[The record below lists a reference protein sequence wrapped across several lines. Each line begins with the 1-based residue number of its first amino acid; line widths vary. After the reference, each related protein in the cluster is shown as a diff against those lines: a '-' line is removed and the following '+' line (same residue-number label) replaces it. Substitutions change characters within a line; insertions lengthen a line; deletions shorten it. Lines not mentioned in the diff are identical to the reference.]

1 MEHFYLAHLDGE
13 HTFASSSSLIDGNP
27 AGDIWC
33 KYMGLMSLHV
43 KESPVTPVVPFLRNL
58 CGCFFLC
65 VLPLVSAACF
75 PAPGNALA
83 AAPLRISGSMTLEN
97 GSQTVG
103 DVTGKGALTL
113 NGYELNAA
121 TVNASGLDLDMSGSK
136 LTSAGEVTVK
146 HMVMDGSLLEA
157 AGRISGTVTTPHQL
171 FLENS
176 IIRSTGGDI
185 SLGEGYSGFHVH
197 NDSTIQAH
205 GEIRLY
211 GGLRVLQ
218 GESHVI
224 ADTGHIF
231 GNILEAYGDAR
242 LYVKAPAGEVNSD
255 SMIATTLEADRVR
268 GINVTVR
275 ETFDVG
281 SVDITRGSGSLI
293 LSGVNNTVRTALNLA
308 NARAEVNALTV
319 NGTANISGG
328 SFSARNVTLD
338 QGATFSG
345 GARASMD
352 ALSLTGTLL
361 AANSRV
367 AVATLTGSGAG
378 SSVIV
383 GGSAAVGLGT
393 ADVNWI
399 ERQFSTADGSPLAPV
414 TAALAVA
421 GSQDISHVGI
431 LVDGNATDASVATPG
446 TAHFTRNSLLVVNAA
461 TADGNG
467 AGALHGGTFSVDAG
481 AKLYI
486 PDAVHGGVY
495 NVLGAIDRENDIT
508 YATDAWTGG
517 NLLAGTPLIALE
529 RRPGAEQGLFYAR
542 AVSAASAFTKLHP
555 LLVSMLDTTYAEG
568 KIGHAHRDSDIAGI
582 RFLSRAI
589 SREYIANNGRLAA
602 STIESAARMA
612 VLGAVPQM
620 TMAANQAGSNAMSL
634 RASGE
639 PGSGVRIMS
648 ENGAPAGDAFSRHGW
663 ALWVTP
669 IFRNTNGFG
678 MSAGNWDMDFR
689 GYLGGTALGGDYTF
703 KNALRLGVS
712 LSLGGG
718 YARGSG
724 ELAHTSNYMSFWGL
738 GAYGGWKA
746 GNLNLSA
753 DVAYT
758 SADNGLRQDLP
769 AGMEMSP
776 LKSDVTSRALSS
788 GLRAEYRIPTSWMD
802 VTPHAGVRYLRLH
815 ADGYNVKSG
824 GTVLKGDSMR
834 QDIWTVPV
842 GIAFS
847 RELELP
853 QGWRCRPVLDL
864 SVIPAAG
871 DMDARANVRFTGTGI
886 DSALET
892 RVMDHISYRGGLG
905 VEFSRGN
912 LGLGLNYSFQAG
924 KKTTAQGVT
933 ASLSWQF

>member
-1 MEHFYLAHLDGE
+1 M
-13 HTFASSSSLIDGNP
+13 T
-27 AGDIWC
+27 
-33 KYMGLMSLHV
+33 
-43 KESPVTPVVPFLRNL
+43 PVTPAVLFFRNL
-58 CGCFFLC
+58 CGAFFRC
-65 VLPLVSAACF
+65 IPLVVSAACF
-75 PAPGNALA
+75 LVLGNAAA
-83 AAPLRISGSMTLEN
+83 AAPLDISGSLTLEN
-97 GSQTVG
+97 GSQTVD
-103 DVTGKGALTL
+103 DVTGRGTLTL
-113 NGYELNAA
+113 DGYTLNARN
-121 TVNASGLDLDMSGSK
+121 VHASGLNLDMKGST
-136 LTSAGEVTVK
+136 LNSAGEVTVK
-146 HMVMDGSLLEA
+146 HMVMDGSRLEA
-157 AGRISGTVTTPHQL
+157 AGRISGTVTAPHQL

-205 GEIRLY
+205 GEVMLY

-218 GESHVI
+218 GESHII

-242 LYVKAPAGEVNSD
+242 LYVKAPAGEVTSN
-255 SMIATTLEADRVR
+255 SMIATTLEADRLR

-293 LSGVNNTVRTALNLA
+293 LPGVNNTVRTALNLA

-328 SFSARNVTLD
+328 SFSGRDVTLA
-338 QGATFSG
+338 QGATFSD
-345 GARASMD
+345 GARASMN
-352 ALSLTGTLL
+352 ALALTDTLL
-361 AANSRV
+361 AVNSRV
-367 AVATLTGSGAG
+367 AVETLSGNGAG
-378 SSVIV
+378 GKVVI
-383 GGSAAVGLGT
+383 GGNAAVGLGT

-421 GSQDISHVGI
+421 SSQDISHVGI
-431 LVDGNATDASVATPG
+431 LVDGNAAGASTAMPG

-461 TADGNG
+461 AADASG

-495 NVLGAIDRENDIT
+495 NVLDAADRENDIT
-508 YATDAWTGG
+508 YAADAWTGD

-529 RRPGAEQGLFYAR
+529 RRPGTEQGLFYAR

-555 LLVSMLDTTYAEG
+555 QLVSMLDTTYAEG
-568 KIGHAHRDSDIAGI
+568 KIGYAHRDSDIEGI

-620 TMAANQAGSNAMSL
+620 TMTANQAASSAMSL

-639 PGSGVRIMS
+639 PGGGVQVMG
-648 ENGAPAGDAFSRHGW
+648 ENGASVEDALNPHGW
-663 ALWVTP
+663 ALWVMP
-669 IFRNTNGFG
+669 IFRNANGFG

-712 LSLGGG
+712 LNLGAG

-724 ELAHTSNYMSFWGL
+724 ELAHTSNHMSFWGL

-746 GNLNLSA
+746 DNLNLSA

-758 SADNGLRQDLP
+758 SADNSLEQGLP
-769 AGMEMSP
+769 AGMEMPP
-776 LKSDVTSRALSS
+776 LKSDVSSRALSS
-788 GLRAEYRIPTSWMD
+788 GLRAEYRIPTAWMD

-815 ADGYNVKSG
+815 ADGYDVQSN
-824 GTVLKGDSMR
+824 GTVLEGDSMR
-834 QDIWTVPV
+834 QDIWTFPA

-892 RVMDHISYRGGLG
+892 RIMDHISYRGGLG
-905 VEFSRGN
+905 VEFSGGDLA
-912 LGLGLNYSFQAG
+912 LGLSYSFQAG
-924 KKTTAQGVT
+924 RKTTAQGVT
-933 ASLSWQF
+933 ANLSWQF